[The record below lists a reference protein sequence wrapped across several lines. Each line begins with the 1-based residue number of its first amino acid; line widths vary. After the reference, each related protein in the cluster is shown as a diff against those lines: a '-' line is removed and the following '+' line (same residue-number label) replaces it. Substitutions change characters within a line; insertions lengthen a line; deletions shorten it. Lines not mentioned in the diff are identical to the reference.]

1 MKTIYIAPAVESV
14 KIEVEQVMAGHS
26 GLSGNNQEG
35 DGNQL
40 SKEQEFFDV
49 DSVLNKYV
57 PDAFTNVFPLE
68 E

>member
-14 KIEVEQVMAGHS
+14 KIEVEQVMAGQS

-57 PDAFTNVFPLE
+57 PDVFSNVFPQE

>member
-1 MKTIYIAPAVESV
+1 MKAIYIAPAVECV
-14 KIEVEQVMAGHS
+14 KMETEQVMAGLS

-40 SKEQEFFDV
+40 SKEQNFFDV

-57 PDAFTNVFPLE
+57 PDAFTNVFPPE
-68 E
+68 D

>member
-1 MKTIYIAPAVESV
+1 MKTDYIVPTITIMHMAAEQIMVE
-14 KIEVEQVMAGHS
+14 
-26 GLSGNNQEG
+26 LSYGDQEG

-40 SKEQEFFDV
+40 SKEHEFFDV

-57 PDAFTNVFPLE
+57 PDAFTNVFPPE

>member
-1 MKTIYIAPAVESV
+1 MKAIYIAPAVECV
-14 KIEVEQVMAGHS
+14 KMEAEQVMAGQS

-57 PDAFTNVFPLE
+57 PDVFSNVFPQE

>member
-14 KIEVEQVMAGHS
+14 KIEVEQVMAGQS

-57 PDAFTNVFPLE
+57 PDAFTNVFPPE

>member
-14 KIEVEQVMAGHS
+14 KIEVEQVMAGQS

-49 DSVLNKYV
+49 DSALNKYV
-57 PDAFTNVFPLE
+57 PDAFTNVFPPE

>member
-14 KIEVEQVMAGHS
+14 KIEVEQVMAGQS

-57 PDAFTNVFPLE
+57 PDAFTNVYPPE

>member
-1 MKTIYIAPAVESV
+1 
-14 KIEVEQVMAGHS
+14 MAGQS

-57 PDAFTNVFPLE
+57 PDAFTNVFPPE

>member
-1 MKTIYIAPAVESV
+1 MKTDYIVPTITIMRMAAEQIMVE
-14 KIEVEQVMAGHS
+14 
-26 GLSGNNQEG
+26 LSYGDQEG

-40 SKEQEFFDV
+40 SKEHVFFDV

-57 PDAFTNVFPLE
+57 PDAFTNVFPPE